1 MEKQGK
7 VSTPPQVSTPHM
19 YTFFY
24 TILKHFENDSQWY
37 YFQRN
42 RRQKK
47 SAFFRLARFSNQK
60 ESL

>member
-1 MEKQGK
+1 MEKQG
-7 VSTPPQVSTPHM
+7 VTDTPPLSDTPLM

-24 TILKHFENDSQWY
+24 TILNHFENDSQWY

-47 SAFFRLARFSNQK
+47 SAFFRIARFSNQK

>member
-1 MEKQGK
+1 MEKQG
-7 VSTPPQVSTPHM
+7 SSPTPPTNPTPHM

-24 TILKHFENDSQWY
+24 TILNHFKNDSQWY

-47 SAFFRLARFSNQK
+47 SAFFRIAKFSNQK